1 MFHRDDE
8 TLTLCHYEKLTIYSQ
23 DKRETN
29 VCFVIALYVLRISL
43 LLWSTS
49 HLYHK
54 YVRQG
59 IQIDDKEKKD
69 NEMVLSIKYVL
80 FNKKG
85 YKQFVLCRNE
95 IFAL

>member
-1 MFHRDDE
+1 
-8 TLTLCHYEKLTIYSQ
+8 
-23 DKRETN
+23 
-29 VCFVIALYVLRISL
+29 
-43 LLWSTS
+43 
-49 HLYHK
+49 LYHK